1 MVDAKRLLD
10 ALLGAVPT
18 GTAGAAGSVL
28 DKVLATLNQSGAG
41 QQAGQVLNQA
51 VGGLRDA
58 AGGLNAAAGP
68 LSARVDDAVAQATGR
83 RGAGTLVDEAK
94 RYVSENPQ
102 AAQAAVA
109 GIASLLLAS
118 RRGRGLAAGAAGLGG
133 LALIGGLAYRAF
145 QNRQAGRPLLDLPQG
160 GSAQGAS
167 SDSAPAG
174 QPAPAL
180 SASPAPSSPA
190 PAAPG
195 QAPLGRPTPPA
206 HASLFDPS
214 TATEDDAMLY
224 VRAMVAAASA
234 DGQVDEGER
243 ERIGAGLGQA
253 GIDPEAT
260 RWLERELAAPASVD
274 EIAAGVQTPEKAAQ
288 VYAAAR
294 IAIDPDTL
302 QEREFLRQLREA
314 LDLDPE
320 VAGDIDAG
328 AAALRA

>member
-10 ALLGAVPT
+10 ALIGAVPT

-41 QQAGQVLNQA
+41 QQAGQVLNEA

-58 AGGLNAAAGP
+58 AGGINAAAGP
-68 LSARVDDAVAQATGR
+68 VSARVDEAVAQATGG
-83 RGAGTLVDEAK
+83 RGAADLVAEAK
-94 RYVSENPQ
+94 RYVAENPQ
-102 AAQAAVA
+102 VAQAAVA
-109 GIASLLLAS
+109 GIASLLLSS
-118 RRGRGLAAGAAGLGG
+118 RRARGLTAGAAGLGG

-145 QNRQAGRPLLDLPQG
+145 QNRQAGRPLLDLAHADPNQG
-160 GSAQGAS
+160 T
-167 SDSAPAG
+167 PIAG
-174 QPAPAL
+174 QPAPQASAANAVPPPPQTL
-180 SASPAPSSPA
+180 SAPD
-190 PAAPG
+190 

-214 TATEDDAMLY
+214 SATEDDALLY

-234 DGQVDEGER
+234 DGQVDAGER
-243 ERIGAGLGQA
+243 ERIGAGLGEA

-260 RWLERELAAPASVD
+260 RWLERELAAPATVD

-314 LDLDPE
+314 LDLDPA
-320 VAGDIDAG
+320 VAADIDAG
-328 AAALRA
+328 AAALRG